1 VTGRHGGKTHS
12 AERTTGGEGTKR
24 RRAGKRKAKGKTAMK
39 DDTQGR
45 PRKLLEL
52 AATIAAILLLA
63 QGPGLAQQKYDEARE
78 KMVKTQIE
86 AREIEDAPVLSAM
99 RKVPR
104 HLFVPPEERSR
115 SYEDHPLPIGYG
127 QTISQ
132 PYIVALMTELL
143 RLKKGARVLEV
154 GTGSGYQAAI
164 LSEIVDEVYTV
175 ELIPQLATRAEKT
188 LKELG
193 YRKVHVAHRD
203 GYYGWKERAPYDAII
218 VTAAAEFIP
227 PPLIQQLKVGGL
239 MCIPV
244 GPPFSVQNLFL
255 VSKKSEK
262 EIETRVITQVAFVPL
277 VH

>member
-1 VTGRHGGKTHS
+1 MRGLW
-12 AERTTGGEGTKR
+12 
-24 RRAGKRKAKGKTAMK
+24 KG
-39 DDTQGR
+39 
-45 PRKLLEL
+45 
-52 AATIAAILLLA
+52 LLLVGLLAVLLFLRPWPPAVGFA
-63 QGPGLAQQKYDEARE
+63 QERYEEVRE
-78 KMVKTQIE
+78 KMVKVQIE
-86 AREIEDAPVLSAM
+86 ARDIVDKRVLAAM

-115 SYEDHPLPIGYG
+115 AYEDHPLPIGFG

-143 RLKKGARVLEV
+143 NLKKGAQVLEV

-175 ELIPQLATRAEKT
+175 EIIPQLASRAEKT
-188 LKELG
+188 LRELS
-193 YRKVHVAHRD
+193 YRNVHVAQLD
-203 GYYGWKERAPYDAII
+203 GYNGWKEHAPFDAII
-218 VTAAAEFIP
+218 VTAAAEFVP
-227 PPLIQQLKVGGL
+227 PPLIKQLKVGGL

-255 VSKKSEK
+255 VKKKSEK
-262 EIETRVITQVAFVPL
+262 EIETQVITQVVFVPL

>member
-1 VTGRHGGKTHS
+1 VRGLWRG
-12 AERTTGGEGTKR
+12 
-24 RRAGKRKAKGKTAMK
+24 
-39 DDTQGR
+39 
-45 PRKLLEL
+45 
-52 AATIAAILLLA
+52 LLLVGLLAVVLFLRPWPPAVGFA
-63 QGPGLAQQKYDEARE
+63 QERYEEVRE
-78 KMVKTQIE
+78 KMVKVQIE
-86 AREIEDAPVLSAM
+86 ARDIVDKRVLAAM

-115 SYEDHPLPIGYG
+115 AYEDHPLPIGFG

-143 RLKKGARVLEV
+143 NLKKETQVLEV

-175 ELIPQLATRAEKT
+175 EIIPQLASRAEKT
-188 LKELG
+188 LRELS
-193 YRKVHVAHRD
+193 YRNVHVAQLD
-203 GYYGWKERAPYDAII
+203 GYNGWKEHAPFDAII

-227 PPLIQQLKVGGL
+227 PPLINQLKVGGL

-255 VSKKSEK
+255 VKKKSEK
-262 EIETRVITQVAFVPL
+262 EIETQVITQVVFVPL

>member
-1 VTGRHGGKTHS
+1 MRVPW
-12 AERTTGGEGTKR
+12 
-24 RRAGKRKAKGKTAMK
+24 KGF
-39 DDTQGR
+39 
-45 PRKLLEL
+45 
-52 AATIAAILLLA
+52 LLL
-63 QGPGLAQQKYDEARE
+63 GLLAVASFVWAKAVSFADGKYEEARE
-78 KMVKTQIE
+78 NMVKQQIE
-86 AREIEDAPVLSAM
+86 ARGIADKRVLAAM
-99 RKVPR
+99 REVPR

-115 SYEDHPLPIGYG
+115 AYGDYPLPIGFG

-143 RLKKGARVLEV
+143 NLRKKSRVLEV

-175 ELIPQLATRAEKT
+175 EIIPQLASRAERT
-188 LKELG
+188 LRELG
-193 YRKVHVAHRD
+193 YRYVHVANLD
-203 GYYGWKERAPYDAII
+203 GYNGWKEHAPFDAII

-227 PPLIQQLKVGGL
+227 PPLIAQLKVGGL

-255 VSKKSEK
+255 VKKKGAK
-262 EIETRVITQVAFVPL
+262 EIKTKVITQVAFVPL